1 MLGFYDTTAMEF
13 SPEFIFIFILIAAI
27 VISTL
32 VSMVGLGGG
41 ILYLPMLI
49 FIFNLPVENAVA
61 VSLCGMT
68 ATTTSATIAYWNQ
81 NKINIK
87 LAFIYNILD
96 IPGVFLGAYFTLILP
111 SNILSVIAGIIMIVL
126 VSLLLKKKAVKK
138 DECIS
143 DETDE
148 SFNKRQPNEGPD
160 KRCEESPLKR
170 LFNGK
175 KPDEIVKSAWKTLWK
190 GIPHPSVVLLSSFVG
205 GFITGLV
212 GIGGGTADTSSMII
226 IGIPVDVAAATSAFA
241 MMMTNIVA
249 VSTHGA
255 FGNILWEYAIPLAI
269 GAFFG
274 AQIGGRLSK
283 RMKADALKL
292 ILCGFA
298 LFSGIRL
305 IIDGLF

>member
-1 MLGFYDTTAMEF
+1 MDFT
-13 SPEFIFIFILIAAI
+13 PEFIFIFIIIAAI
-27 VISTL
+27 LISMM

-61 VSLCGMT
+61 ISLCGMT

-81 NKINIK
+81 NKINVKI
-87 LAFIYNILD
+87 AFIYNILD
-96 IPGVFLGAYFTLILP
+96 IPGVLIGAYVTLILP
-111 SNILSVIAGIIMIVL
+111 SNILSIIAGIIMIIL
-126 VSLLLKKKAVKK
+126 VSMLLKKKAVKK
-138 DECIS
+138 DECESGGKQVSSTLNDS
-143 DETDE
+143 DKMNNGSTQGCKE
-148 SFNKRQPNEGPD
+148 SGLKSVFAGKNANEM
-160 KRCEESPLKR
+160 L
-170 LFNGK
+170 
-175 KPDEIVKSAWKTLWK
+175 KSAWNELWK

-241 MMMTNIVA
+241 MMMTNLVA
-249 VSTHGA
+249 VGTHGA
-255 FGNILWEYAIPLAI
+255 FGNIIWTYAIPLSI
-269 GAFFG
+269 GAFIG
-274 AQIGGRLSK
+274 AQIGGHLSK
-283 RMKADALKL
+283 HLKAEVLKL

-305 IIDGLF
+305 IIDGFF